1 MAIKQR
7 LLRAEKRLPPLPEN
21 GWPGLQVYLVESKR
35 MKEWLAAT
43 GLTAQE
49 AARRR
54 MKVPGNTFLTPKL
67 QVKLDRLRAEGEAT
81 SSMSPQ
87 GEPAC
92 TSKRETPQT

>member
-1 MAIKQR
+1 MALRQR
-7 LLRAEKRLPPLPEN
+7 LLKAEKRCPAPPEN
-21 GWPGLQVYLVESKR
+21 GWPGLQVFLAESKR

-67 QVKLDRLRAEGEAT
+67 QAEVDRRRAEGEAT

-87 GEPAC
+87 GEAAC
-92 TSKRETPQT
+92 TSKRETPPS